1 MAARLCKL
9 GQMRTVLVFLGLLL
23 VVLTACSSS
32 NVAGPGESCGGFISG
47 ARQCQAGYTCVS
59 SDGEAPDLPGTC
71 QKND

>member
-1 MAARLCKL
+1 
-9 GQMRTVLVFLGLLL
+9 MRTVLVVLGLLL
-23 VVLTACSSS
+23 VSFSACSSS
-32 NVAGPGESCGGFISG
+32 NNLAGPGETCGGFIAD

>member
-1 MAARLCKL
+1 
-9 GQMRTVLVFLGLLL
+9 MRTVLVALGLLL
-23 VVLTACSSS
+23 VSLPACSSS
-32 NVAGPGESCGGFISG
+32 DLAGPGQTCGGFIAN